1 VDERDRAA
9 GRVGANDEDFLR
21 AVVDHCS
28 DAVVV
33 VDREGVLRYGAASLA
48 SVFAYA
54 PAQLVGTNL
63 IDLVHPEDR
72 ADAIGALARS
82 NAAGPGPLPRKVL
95 RVRHGDG
102 SWHWVE
108 LSSHNLLDDPIVRG
122 YVVTVRDLRDTQ
134 HAEARFRTLLANS
147 SDIISILGRDGVVR
161 WSSAART
168 RMLGYSSGETHP
180 DVDGRSLVHPDDAED
195 VQKAFAEV
203 FAGSLG
209 STSTMSARV
218 QAADGSWRHLEM
230 TATNLLDDPNI
241 DGVVINSRDVTGRVA
256 AEESL
261 RTNEE
266 RFRLLVQQAHDA
278 IITVD
283 LNGICTYAS
292 PAVTRALG
300 YAPAEMVGADLADQ
314 VHPDDYDR
322 LATEVTMCLE
332 IPRSSTTVEYRSR
345 HADGTWRTVR
355 TSFTNLLDEPAVA
368 AVVANLEDITLL
380 RAAEEL
386 LEHRATHDPLTDLP
400 NSMTFRSLAE
410 EALRRHAGRGGPVA
424 LLFLDLDG
432 FKPINDDIGHREG
445 DVVLTTVAN
454 RLRAVVR
461 VGDVVGR
468 VGGDEFCVVCED
480 LGPEPA
486 VELAQRVREGILQPI
501 TAGGREVRVDCSIG
515 VAVTTRPVTL
525 DRLMNEA
532 DTALRQAKFAGRGR
546 VELSDT

>member
-9 GRVGANDEDFLR
+9 GRDQTDDEGFLR
-21 AVVDHCS
+21 AVVEHCS

-33 VDREGVLRYGAASLA
+33 VDRDGVLQYAARSL
-48 SVFAYA
+48 SRVFGYE
-54 PAQLVGTNL
+54 PARLVGTNL
-63 IDLVHPEDR
+63 VELVHPDDR

-82 NAAGPGPLPRKVL
+82 NAAGTGPLPRKVL

-108 LSSHNLLDDPIVRG
+108 LASHNLLEDPVVRG

-134 HAEARFRTLLANS
+134 NSEARFRTLLANS
-147 SDIISILGRDGVVR
+147 SDIISILGRDGIVR

-168 RMLGYSSGETHP
+168 RTLGFPSGETPP
-180 DVDGRSLVHPDDAED
+180 DADASALVHPDDLER

-203 FAGSLG
+203 FAGELG
-209 STSTMSARV
+209 SASTLSARV
-218 QAADGSWRHLEM
+218 MAADGSWRHLEM
-230 TATNLLDDPNI
+230 TATNLFDDPNI
-241 DGVVINSRDVTGRVA
+241 DGVVVNSRDVTGPVA

-261 RTNEE
+261 RTSEE

-283 LNGICTYAS
+283 LDGICTYAS

-300 YAPAEMVGADLADQ
+300 YTPAEMVGVDLADQ

-345 HADGTWRTVR
+345 HADGSWRTVR

-400 NSMTFRSLAE
+400 NSVTFRSLAE
-410 EALRRHAGRGGPVA
+410 EVLRRRGHGTVA
-424 LLFLDLDG
+424 LLYLDLDG

-445 DVVLTTVAN
+445 DVVLTAVAR
-454 RLRAVVR
+454 RLRHDVR

-468 VGGDEFCVVCED
+468 VGGDEFCIVCDD
-480 LGPEPA
+480 LDAPEA
-486 VELAQRVREGILQPI
+486 LELAHRVHRGIVEPI

-525 DRLMNEA
+525 DRLMSDA
-532 DTALRQAKFAGRGR
+532 DSALRQAKVGGRGR
-546 VELSDT
+546 VQLSSTTS